1 MVTNTA
7 ALPLKVWIGMD
18 TGQKTSALCA
28 VDDAGTIHFQSNVD
42 TNSKE
47 VAALLNFHFPSGVE
61 VIAMEAC
68 GTSVRVAKGL
78 RELGF
83 EVVLF
88 GTLQVHRFLTMRRV
102 KTDMNDAR
110 GLAHLARLGRTF
122 LNEVHL
128 KSNECMMMRAKLV
141 ARHHLVRQRIATEQ
155 LILSSLHIRGQGF
168 PKRIRTSASLEK
180 HVLSAIAA
188 INDDLGED
196 ISDHISPLLQIALNL
211 RDEENKFSEE
221 ITKFALRSTICQ
233 RFVAIPGVSALTA
246 VSFFTAVEDPFR
258 FRRCC
263 DVAAYLGLTPAVHQS
278 GDRTAPSRITKVGS
292 TMTRSHLV
300 TAATVLLYRSKQE
313 NDLRSWG
320 LGKKSDIGASKAKVA
335 VARKLA
341 ILMLTLWRNNTSFI
355 PVRPIVQV

>member
-1 MVTNTA
+1 MVRNTVA
-7 ALPLKVWIGMD
+7 SPLRVWIGMD

-68 GTSVRVAKGL
+68 STSVRVAKGL

-88 GTLQVHRFLTMRRV
+88 GTLQAHRFLTMRRV
-102 KTDMNDAR
+102 KTDTNDAH

-128 KSNECMMMRAKLV
+128 KSNDCMMMRAKLV
-141 ARHHLVRQRIATEQ
+141 ARHHLVRQRVATEQ
-155 LILSSLHIRGQGF
+155 LILASLHIHGQGF
-168 PKRIRTSASLEK
+168 PKRIRTPATFEK
-180 HVLSAIAA
+180 HVISAIGA
-188 INDDLGED
+188 IKDDLGED
-196 ISDHISPLLQIALNL
+196 ISEHILPLLQIALRL
-211 RDEENKFSEE
+211 RAEESKFSDE

-233 RFVAIPGVSALTA
+233 RFVEIPGVSALIA

-258 FRRCC
+258 FRRSA

-278 GDRTAPSRITKVGS
+278 GDRIAFSRITKAGS

-300 TAATVLLYRSKQE
+300 TAATVILYCSKQE

-320 LGKKSDIGASKAKVA
+320 LEKKITIGSTKAKVA

-341 ILMLTLWRNNTSFI
+341 ILMLTLWRNNTSFV